1 MSEPYY
7 IVTKGALSSTVMDA
21 LRKEFTSTSIAD
33 TIHKRIMYNIE
44 TVLEDD
50 CEEVTEEMWNAW
62 TK

>member
-21 LRKEFTSTSIAD
+21 LRKEFTSTSIVD
-33 TIHKRIMYNIE
+33 TIHKRIMHNIE

-62 TK
+62 TR

>member
-21 LRKEFTSTSIAD
+21 LQKEFASTSIVD

-50 CEEVTEEMWNAW
+50 CEEFVWEDWDYIGD
-62 TK
+62 